1 METQNI
7 HPVRSRNLDGPP
19 TFFRDTFCRVTCQ
32 VFGTATRAG
41 HLNQVN
47 EKPKTHN

>member
-7 HPVRSRNLDGPP
+7 HHVRGRNLGRQT

-32 VFGTATRAG
+32 VFGTAARAG
-41 HLNQVN
+41 
-47 EKPKTHN
+47 E